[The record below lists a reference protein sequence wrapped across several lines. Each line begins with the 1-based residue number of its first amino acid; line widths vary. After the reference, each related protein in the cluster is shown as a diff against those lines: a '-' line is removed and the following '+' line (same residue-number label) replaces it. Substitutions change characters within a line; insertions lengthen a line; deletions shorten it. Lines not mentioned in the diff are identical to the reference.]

1 MAPSQLKILSGDNMD
16 DDQEPWARAN
26 EEELWLAEQEQASD
40 QV

>member
-1 MAPSQLKILSGDNMD
+1 MIGTVVE